1 MDIEL
6 SRRVET
12 IQERL
17 TSLRDSLDIAG
28 KKQKQSELSGK
39 MEQQGFWDDPEQ
51 AQAIIQQLKPI
62 NDLVKEYSELE
73 SKVGDLET
81 MGELADEDEAIG
93 EELVA
98 EVPKL
103 EELLDAFELKAMF
116 DSPADSGNAYVQVT
130 AGAGGTEACDWA
142 EMLMRMIIRWGERHE
157 YKVEL
162 IEELRN
168 EEAGIRNA
176 TLHVKGEYAYGYLK
190 SETGVHRL
198 VRISP
203 YDSQKRRHTSFASVD
218 VTPDIE
224 GTIEIDIRP
233 EDLERQVFRAGGP
246 GGQHQ
251 NKTESAV
258 RYIHKPTGVRGESRS
273 ERSQHKNDAIAL
285 AQLKSRLYQIE
296 EDKRRGELEQRYD
309 EKGEVAFGSQI
320 RNYTMQ
326 PYTLVKDVRTGVE
339 SGQVQNVLDGA
350 IDDFMH
356 AYLRQEAEKAQK
368 KKAAK

>member
-1 MDIEL
+1 
-6 SRRVET
+6 
-12 IQERL
+12 
-17 TSLRDSLDIAG
+17 
-28 KKQKQSELSGK
+28 
-39 MEQQGFWDDPEQ
+39 MEQQGFWDNPEE
-51 AQAIIQQLKPI
+51 AQALIQRLKPI
-62 NDLVKEYSELE
+62 NDVIKEYSELE
-73 SKVGDLET
+73 SKVEDLET
-81 MGELADEDEAIG
+81 MGELGDDDEALA
-93 EELVA
+93 EEFVA
-98 EVPKL
+98 ELPKL
-103 EELLDAFELKAMF
+103 EELLDDFELKAMF
-116 DSPADSGNAYVQVT
+116 DSPADSGNAYVQIV

-142 EMLMRMIIRWGERHE
+142 AMLMRMIVRWCERHE

-162 IEELRN
+162 VEELRN

-176 TLHVKGEYAYGYLK
+176 MLHVKGSHAYGYLK
-190 SETGVHRL
+190 GETGVHRL
-198 VRISP
+198 VRRSP
-203 YDSQKRRHTSFASVD
+203 FDSADRRHTSFASID

-224 GTIEIDIRP
+224 GTIEIEIRD

-273 ERSQHKNDAIAL
+273 ERSQHKNDALAL

-339 SGQVQNVLDGA
+339 SGQVQNVLDGD
-350 IDDFMH
+350 IDQFIH
-356 AYLRQEAEKAQK
+356 AYLRHQAEKAQK